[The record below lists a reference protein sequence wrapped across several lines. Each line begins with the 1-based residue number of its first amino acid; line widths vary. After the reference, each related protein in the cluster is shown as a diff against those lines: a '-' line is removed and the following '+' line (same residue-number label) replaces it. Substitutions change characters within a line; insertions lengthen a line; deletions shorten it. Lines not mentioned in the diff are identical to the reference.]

1 MDYLAQTVAAL
12 TVCYDPEMIVLSG
25 GVARSADLLIEP
37 IYQRI
42 EGVIPIRP
50 QLVASNLGQRA
61 AVLGTIIE
69 TLYNTADFYMVR
81 KLS

>member
-1 MDYLAQTVAAL
+1 
-12 TVCYDPEMIVLSG
+12 
-25 GVARSADLLIEP
+25 
-37 IYQRI
+37 
-42 EGVIPIRP
+42 VIPIRP